1 MIFRVII
8 NQIQHSIPP
17 ITPMYEH
24 KQKLETIATEVDH
37 ALEKIDLQKLK
48 NRIIECNILS
58 QEQDF
63 WQDQENAQ
71 KITKELAALQKEV
84 EDWEKIKTEVDELQA
99 LSPTI
104 KIEEDEAA
112 GEDFKKM
119 IDDLEA
125 RWHKLET
132 KTFLNGKY
140 DSNNAILSIHA
151 GTGGKDA
158 MDFAEIL
165 LRMYIRYAEH
175 SGYTVEIME
184 KSAGEEVGLKS
195 ATILISGYM
204 AYGYLKCEKGV
215 HRLVRNSP
223 FNAKNSR
230 ETSFVLVEVMPD
242 IDTSHHAQINKDD
255 LRIDTFRSGGAG
267 GQNVNKVSSAVRITH
282 LPTNIVVACQTERSQ
297 LQNKERAMKILLG
310 KLTELAE
317 KQQVAELNQLKGE
330 PVQMSWGNQMR
341 SYVFHPYTMVKDHR
355 TNYEE
360 RDVNKVLD
368 GEIDGFIEAEL
379 KS

>member
-1 MIFRVII
+1 
-8 NQIQHSIPP
+8 
-17 ITPMYEH
+17 MYEH
-24 KQKLETIATEVDH
+24 KQKLETIANEVNS
-37 ALEKIDLQKLK
+37 ALQKIDLQKLK

-63 WQDQENAQ
+63 WNDQENAQ

-84 EDWEKIKTEVDELQA
+84 DDWEKIKAEVDELQA

-104 KIEEDEAA
+104 KIEEDEDAA
-112 GEDFKKM
+112 EDFKKM

-140 DSNNAILSIHA
+140 DPNNAILSIHA

-242 IDTSHHAQINKDD
+242 VDTSHHAQINKDD
-255 LRIDTFRSGGAG
+255 LRIDTFRAGGAG

-282 LPTNIVVACQTERSQ
+282 LPTNLVAACQTERSQ

>member
-1 MIFRVII
+1 
-8 NQIQHSIPP
+8 
-17 ITPMYEH
+17 MYEH
-24 KQKLETIATEVDH
+24 KQKLETIANEVNS
-37 ALEKIDLQKLK
+37 ALQKIDLQKLK

-63 WQDQENAQ
+63 WNDQENAQ

-84 EDWEKIKTEVDELQA
+84 DDWEKIKAEVDELQA
-99 LSPTI
+99 LAPTI
-104 KIEEDEAA
+104 KIEEDEDAA
-112 GEDFKKM
+112 EDFKKM

-140 DSNNAILSIHA
+140 DPNNAILSIHA

-242 IDTSHHAQINKDD
+242 VDTSHHAQINKDD
-255 LRIDTFRSGGAG
+255 LRIDTFRAGGAG

-282 LPTNIVVACQTERSQ
+282 LPTNLVAACQTERSQ